1 MAEGMEK
8 VLGTGVEQELGMGWG
23 AETWCWG
30 REMERKPG
38 KGRKGRRDTKCYLL
52 FIDMGTVMGSIVAE
66 NKNWK
71 QNEES
76 GKEMKEQ
83 ISGQKEI
90 KLKVHLGKS
99 FLLECCFLSCQ
110 QGSWKLAEYLSPPL
124 LQ

>member
-8 VLGTGVEQELGMGWG
+8 VLGTGVEQELGWAREQKPG
-23 AETWCWG
+23 AG

-52 FIDMGTVMGSIVAE
+52 FTGVGTVMGSIVTE
-66 NKNWK
+66 NMDWK

-76 GKEMKEQ
+76 GKGMKEQ
-83 ISGQKEI
+83 ISGKKEI

-99 FLLECCFLSCQ
+99 FLLEHCFLSCQ